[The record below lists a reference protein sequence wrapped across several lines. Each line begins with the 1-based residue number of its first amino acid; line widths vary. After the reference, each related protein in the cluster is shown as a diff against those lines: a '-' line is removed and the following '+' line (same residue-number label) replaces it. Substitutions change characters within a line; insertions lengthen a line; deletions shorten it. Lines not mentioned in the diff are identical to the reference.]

1 MPISIAQHPHV
12 IFPFHSSLVEQI
24 LPTMVTKTM
33 NLHMLPHP
41 EFATI
46 VFCNFDLWMSKNEV
60 DTFALVINYLD
71 KTCTFRHVTMGL
83 FEVHETIGSAMV
95 LQFQAL
101 LEKNGLIHCVIVVV
115 KNEGNKIETMIVAL
129 QSIIDYEPLKIF
141 QVHEGNY
148 FRHVMAKGC

>member
-1 MPISIAQHPHV
+1 MLVSIAQCPHV
-12 IFPFHSSLVEQI
+12 IFPSHSSLMEQV

-33 NLHMLPHP
+33 NLHMLPHL

-46 VFCNFDLWMSKNEV
+46 VSCNFDLCLSKNEV

-83 FEVHETIGSAMV
+83 FEMHETIGSAMA
-95 LQFQAL
+95 LQFQTL

-115 KNEGNKIETMIVAL
+115 KNEGNKIETMVVAL
-129 QSIIDYEPLKIF
+129 QSIIDYEPFKIF
-141 QVHEGNY
+141 QVYESNY
-148 FRHVMAKGC
+148 FRHVMA